1 MKFESVKK
9 GVNLKSKE
17 DRKNV
22 KLEKQQHFGSC
33 NIFDNSK
40 QTSKNKVEQTNVFL
54 WLIPTADVE
63 NIHDMYIN
71 MLMLY
76 KLKQLDT
83 YGDGKVDEGSG

>member
-17 DRKNV
+17 DRNNV
-22 KLEKQQHFGSC
+22 KLEKQQHFG
-33 NIFDNSK
+33 SK

-63 NIHDMYIN
+63 NIHVH
-71 MLMLY
+71 
-76 KLKQLDT
+76 KH
-83 YGDGKVDEGSG
+83 VDALQIETTRHL

>member
-54 WLIPTADVE
+54 SADVE
-63 NIHDMYIN
+63 NIHVH
-71 MLMLY
+71 
-76 KLKQLDT
+76 KH
-83 YGDGKVDEGSG
+83 VDALQIETTRHL

>member
-40 QTSKNKVEQTNVFL
+40 QTSKNKVGSTNVFL

-63 NIHDMYIN
+63 NIHVH
-71 MLMLY
+71 
-76 KLKQLDT
+76 KH
-83 YGDGKVDEGSG
+83 VDALQIETTRHLRRW

>member
-33 NIFDNSK
+33 NILTTQNK
-40 QTSKNKVEQTNVFL
+40 QAK
-54 WLIPTADVE
+54 IR
-63 NIHDMYIN
+63 
-71 MLMLY
+71 
-76 KLKQLDT
+76 
-83 YGDGKVDEGSG
+83 

>member
-54 WLIPTADVE
+54 W
-63 NIHDMYIN
+63 
-71 MLMLY
+71 
-76 KLKQLDT
+76 
-83 YGDGKVDEGSG
+83 

>member
-33 NIFDNSK
+33 NTFDNSK
-40 QTSKNKVEQTNVFL
+40 QTSKNKVEQTNVFR
-54 WLIPTADVE
+54 WLIPTAMLK
-63 NIHDMYIN
+63 IYMYVN
-71 MLMLY
+71 MQMLY

-83 YGDGKVDEGSG
+83 YDDGRVDEGSG